1 MRRVV
6 GLALLV
12 LALTLPTAVWA
23 DTLTI
28 TNNNGSITI
37 TGMAGTDGAGTI
49 GTSVLS
55 TVGSHLTQFG
65 KYVAPKGGGL
75 GTVNYSTGVLTSGT
89 IAGGGMFASGGSF
102 NVLGVGLWVKKITG
116 EKGPLT
122 MFAGSFSSPITW
134 TLTSEIGRNLT
145 YTLSGDLTG
154 TLWTGRL
161 VNGSTTQ
168 NFYTSKGLLNE
179 GYGHITVSHSQL
191 TTPEP
196 GTLGLLGTGLVAIAG
211 MFRNKLMK

>member
-1 MRRVV
+1 MEGINMRRVV

-37 TGMAGTDGAGTI
+37 TGMAGTDGAG
-49 GTSVLS
+49 
-55 TVGSHLTQFG
+55 
-65 KYVAPKGGGL
+65 
-75 GTVNYSTGVLTSGT
+75 TSGT

-134 TLTSEIGRNLT
+134 TLTSEIGR
-145 YTLSGDLTG
+145 
-154 TLWTGRL
+154 
-161 VNGSTTQ
+161 
-168 NFYTSKGLLNE
+168 
-179 GYGHITVSHSQL
+179 
-191 TTPEP
+191 
-196 GTLGLLGTGLVAIAG
+196 
-211 MFRNKLMK
+211 